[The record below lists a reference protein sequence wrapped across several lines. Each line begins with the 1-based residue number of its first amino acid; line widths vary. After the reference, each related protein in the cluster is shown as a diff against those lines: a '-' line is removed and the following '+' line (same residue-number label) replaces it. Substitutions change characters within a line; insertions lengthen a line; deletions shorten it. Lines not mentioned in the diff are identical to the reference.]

1 MFNFC
6 FTLNRKTR
14 VGPAAGLLT
23 RSPRYPQKQTN
34 KKFRKITPH
43 FFQIF
48 SFFETKKNKKK
59 QKIES
64 SVAYPPKIK

>member
-1 MFNFC
+1 MFSFC

-23 RSPRYPQKQTN
+23 RSPRYPQKQ
-34 KKFRKITPH
+34 
-43 FFQIF
+43 
-48 SFFETKKNKKK
+48 KKK
-59 QKIES
+59 KIHKKKTPFSNFFISFKKKKKKKKYES